1 MLAKFL
7 SAFYLTLFL
16 FLGSASLAY
25 GQVDDQE
32 NQNASGEPIN
42 ALDGPAYN
50 WPREFLAQVGQNL
63 KSINRKLL
71 SGKITNGLMLLL
83 R

>member
-25 GQVDDQE
+25 GQADDQE
-32 NQNASGEPIN
+32 NQSALEEPIN
-42 ALDGPAYN
+42 ALDGPAFDCSS
-50 WPREFLAQVGQNL
+50 R
-63 KSINRKLL
+63 
-71 SGKITNGLMLLL
+71 
-83 R
+83 